1 MGIKDIVMFK
11 YLFSSLFL
19 LGILFSCQPSDYSD
33 TAANLDPVIEKRVD
47 SLLRLMTL
55 EEKVGQM
62 NQYQGSRALVSPSP
76 NADNQMKLAHI
87 KKGWV
92 GSLLNVAGSTV
103 TRKLQEY
110 AVNESRLG
118 IPMLFAFEL
127 VHGYKTMLPLPL
139 AEAASWDLKAMEE
152 SARIAGVEAA
162 SAGVHWTLGPSV
174 DLYRDA
180 RWGKVMEGA
189 GEDPYLAAL
198 IAAARVRG
206 FQGEDLLAKNT
217 IAASAKHLAAPSY
230 LGTMKAIRE
239 EQLENTFF
247 PPFKAAVNAGA
258 ATVMT
263 GLSSAEKLDF
273 LDNTLRDDWRFS
285 GLVLS
290 SAGTLGKLVE
300 SGGATDRRQAIGM
313 EINAGFDMDMESA
326 YIQEWVE
333 LVQAGIVEEKAID
346 GAVRRILRL
355 KFQLGLFDDP
365 YRYCNPAA
373 EKQDLMHRDHL
384 EKAREIGKK
393 SIVLLKNENNILPI
407 PKDTKT
413 IAVIGPLANDRDSPL
428 GSWRASATRNS
439 AVSLWEGI
447 RETASP
453 STRLIY
459 AQGCKLA
466 VGRRGAARELSINES
481 DRSGFPEAIAAAKQ
495 ADVVIVAL
503 GEDCWQTGK
512 EQNQESI
519 GLLGLQEELLQE
531 IHKVNSKVVLV
542 LMNGRP
548 ITFNW
553 AADHVPAI
561 VEAWH
566 LGHMAGLSIS
576 DVLWGE
582 YNPAGKLP
590 MSFPSEVGQCPIY
603 YNQLNTAAKNEPK
616 YPFGFGLSYTS
627 FSYSLPVLGSS
638 EMRSND
644 SLEVEVTVTNT
655 GELAGEEVVQM
666 YIQDKVS
673 SSTRPI
679 KELKGFQKISLAPG
693 SSETVNFT
701 ILAEDLAYY
710 TAKGSWEVE
719 PGTFVVSIGT
729 NARDVQEVSFEFRA
743 E

>member
-1 MGIKDIVMFK
+1 MMFK

-19 LGILFSCQPSDYSD
+19 LGILFACQPSDYSN
-33 TAANLDPVIEKRVD
+33 AAAHLDPVIEKRVD

-62 NQYQGSRALVSPSP
+62 NQYQGSRVLVSPSL
-76 NADNQMKLAHI
+76 NADSQMKIEHI

-92 GSLLNVAGSTV
+92 GSMLNVSGSTV

-110 AVNESRLG
+110 AINESRLG
-118 IPMLFAFEL
+118 IPMLFAFDL

-139 AEAASWDLKAMEE
+139 AEAASWDLEAIKE

-162 SAGVHWTLGPSV
+162 SAGVHWTLAPSV
-174 DLYRDA
+174 DLHRDA
-180 RWGKVMEGA
+180 RWGKVMEGG
-189 GEDPYLAAL
+189 GEDPYLAAA
-198 IAAARVRG
+198 IAGARVRG

-217 IAASAKHLAAPSY
+217 IAASAKYLAASSSPETSK
-230 LGTMKAIRE
+230 TISE
-239 EQLENTFF
+239 EYVENITL
-247 PPFKAAVNAGA
+247 PPFKAAVNAGV
-258 ATVMT
+258 ATVMS
-263 GLSSAEKLDF
+263 GLSFPEKTDF
-273 LDNTLRDDWRFS
+273 LANTLRGEWGFS
-285 GLVLS
+285 GLVVS
-290 SAGTLGKLVE
+290 SAGTLGNLVE
-300 SGGATDRRQAIGM
+300 RGGATDRRQAIGM
-313 EINAGFDMDMESA
+313 EINAGFDVDTESA
-326 YIQEWVE
+326 YIRELME
-333 LVQAGIVEEKAID
+333 LVKAGVVKERAID
-346 GAVRRILRL
+346 QAVRRILRL

-384 EKAREIGKK
+384 EKAREIAKK
-393 SIVLLKNENNILPI
+393 SIVLLKNESNLLPI
-407 PKDTKT
+407 PKATKT

-439 AVSLWEGI
+439 AISLWEGI

-453 STRLIY
+453 DTRLIY
-459 AQGCKLA
+459 ARGCKLA
-466 VGRRGAARELSINES
+466 VGKRGASRGVDINDS
-481 DRSGFPEAIAAAKQ
+481 DRSGFPEAIAAARQ

-531 IHKVNSKVVLV
+531 IHKVNDKVVLV

-566 LGHMAGLSIS
+566 LGHMAGLAIS

-590 MSFPSEVGQCPIY
+590 MSFPADVEQCPIY
-603 YNQLNTAAKNEPK
+603 YNHLNTVAQGEPK
-616 YPFGFGLSYTS
+616 YPFGFGLSYTN
-627 FSYSLPVLGSS
+627 FSYSVPVISSS
-638 EMRSND
+638 EIRSND
-644 SLEVEVTVTNT
+644 SLEVAVTVTNT

-673 SSTRPI
+673 SSARPV
-679 KELKGFQKISLAPG
+679 KALKGFKKISLAPG
-693 SSETVNFT
+693 DSETVNFT
-701 ILAEDLAYY
+701 IQAEDLAYY
-710 TAKGSWEVE
+710 TSKGNWEIE
-719 PGTFVVSIGT
+719 PGAFVVSIGS
-729 NARDVQEVSFEFRA
+729 NARDVQEVSFEYIA